1 MLRDASHQQVIEKFS
16 FIYTLTLS
24 GAVDSSSATS
34 SEPWSEIAEELTV
47 DRYQFIER
55 SPHLVQKAA
64 TKQQNNTN
72 SQSSSLVTAT
82 DIASVINHQKD
93 KPDSEANFSE
103 IVKFSPSTLKSDRP
117 QAKANYLGKIL
128 FIFACGYLT
137 FVLWWLF
144 DSQSGRL
151 LALLTGKKQIFIS
164 QSDAEFIDYAERSL
178 AAIDRK
184 LQASKTQENDDPSES
199 QVVYVPV
206 YSPAPPT
213 PKAPQLPDISP
224 TPAPPPLPDVAK
236 IPTPPPLLEP
246 TPLPQASPP
255 AETSV
260 VATSVSKPAIK
271 HTLIGIL
278 ELGDKSAALFNIN
291 GMTKRIWLGE
301 EINNSGWILESVDQQ
316 RAKINYQG
324 KIRSLSVGETF

>member
-24 GAVDSSSATS
+24 DTVDSSD
-34 SEPWSEIAEELTV
+34 SEITEELIV
-47 DRYQFIER
+47 DHYQFLER
-55 SPHLVQKAA
+55 SPS
-64 TKQQNNTN
+64 KQQNKIN
-72 SQSSSLVTAT
+72 SQSSSLVTT
-82 DIASVINHQKD
+82 ASVINHQEDRTNAKSD
-93 KPDSEANFSE
+93 LAE
-103 IVKFSPSTLKSDRP
+103 IVKFFPADGQSDRPNP

-128 FIFACGYLT
+128 FIFACGYLI
-137 FVLWWLF
+137 FVFWWLL

-151 LALLTGKKQIFIS
+151 LAFLTGKKQVFIS

-184 LQASKTQENDDPSES
+184 IQANQKEDTSSES

-206 YSPAPPT
+206 YSPATPT
-213 PKAPQLPDISP
+213 PTAPQLPDISP
-224 TPAPPPLPDVAK
+224 TPPPPPLPDLAK
-236 IPTPPPLLEP
+236 IPTPPPLPEP
-246 TPLPQASPP
+246 TPLPQAAPP
-255 AETSV
+255 PEEKSV
-260 VATSVSKPAIK
+260 VATSVNKPATK

-278 ELGDKSAALFNIN
+278 ELGDKSAALFNIE

-301 EINNSGWILESVDQQ
+301 EIDNSGWILESVNNQQ
-316 RAKINYQG
+316 AKINYQG